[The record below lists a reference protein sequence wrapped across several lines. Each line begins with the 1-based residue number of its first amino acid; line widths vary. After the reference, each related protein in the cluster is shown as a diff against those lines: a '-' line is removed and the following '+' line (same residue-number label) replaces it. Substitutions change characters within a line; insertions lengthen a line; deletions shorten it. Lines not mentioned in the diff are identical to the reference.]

1 MSELRMPAVNQ
12 VSIAG
17 RLVQDPE
24 YRITDNGSARLSARI
39 AVNRSYRDRDGEWQ
53 DEASFFNLVAWQKL
67 AEFGAERLRKGTP
80 VFLTGRLRS
89 HSWRDEE
96 ENPHSIVE
104 IQVRNLQIL
113 ERNVSPD
120 SMTGVEIDQ
129 DGDEELELGAVAA

>member
-1 MSELRMPAVNQ
+1 
-12 VSIAG
+12 
-17 RLVQDPE
+17 
-24 YRITDNGSARLSARI
+24 
-39 AVNRSYRDRDGEWQ
+39 DRDGEWQ
-53 DEASFFNLVAWQKL
+53 DEASFFNIVAWQKL

-113 ERNVSPD
+113 ERTANAESP
-120 SMTGVEIDQ
+120 SSVEIDQ
-129 DGDEELELGAVAA
+129 EGEEELELGAVAA